1 MKTVKIG
8 ILGLGTVGGG
18 TYQILDMNKELIEK
32 RIGREIKV
40 VRVLEK
46 NMDRLKTWACRSP
59 ARHRILTIF

>member
-18 TYQILDMNKELIEK
+18 TYEILDMNRELIQK
-32 RIGREIKV
+32 RIGKEIKV

-46 NMDRLKTWACRSP
+46 NMDRLKTLGYFERS
-59 ARHRILTIF
+59 